1 VTVLSPSDFF
11 YDRGWDFAGDLLG
24 MVSDWFGNMIDQF
37 GAFGAFGL
45 LFVEEAGVPI
55 MLPGDVMVMYAGYQ
69 VSLEALEYWQALVCC
84 VLAVT
89 AGASILYGISR
100 RFGVTLVARYGRY
113 VHCPPERVESVR
125 PIMTR
130 WGVLAVI
137 FGRHIPGMRIPITVL
152 AGILRFPYPLFVGG
166 VAASTAIWA
175 GFFLA
180 VGIRLGP
187 AVEGLTHPHGLI
199 WLALIVAL
207 LGIGGSVLWWRRRAK
222 HVVINRAAAA

>member
-1 VTVLSPSDFF
+1 VTPLNLSDFF

-37 GAFGAFGL
+37 GVFGAFGL

-69 VSLEALEYWQALVCC
+69 VSLESIEYWQALVCC
-84 VLAVT
+84 VLAVS

-100 RFGVTLVARYGRY
+100 RYGVTIIARYGRY
-113 VHCPPERVESVR
+113 VHCPPERVDSVR
-125 PIMTR
+125 PIMER
-130 WGVLAVI
+130 WGILAVI

-152 AGILRFPYPLFVGG
+152 AGMLRFPYPLFVGG
-166 VAASTAIWA
+166 VAISTAIWA

-199 WLALIVAL
+199 WLVLIVGL
-207 LGIGGSVLWWRRRAK
+207 LGIGLTVLWWRRKTK
-222 HVVINRAAAA
+222 HQVPKQALAA

>member
-1 VTVLSPSDFF
+1 L

-24 MVSDWFGNMIDQF
+24 MVSDWFGNMIDHF
-37 GAFGAFGL
+37 GVFGAFGL
-45 LFVEEAGVPI
+45 LFVEEAGLPI

-69 VSLEALEYWQALVCC
+69 VSLESLEYWQALLGC
-84 VLAVT
+84 VMAVT

-100 RFGVTLVARYGRY
+100 RYGVTLIARYGHF
-113 VHCPPERVESVR
+113 VHCPPERIESVR

-137 FGRHIPGMRIPITVL
+137 FGRHIPGMRVPITVL

-166 VAASTAIWA
+166 VAISTTIWA

-199 WLALIVAL
+199 WLALIAAV
-207 LGIGGSVLWWRRRAK
+207 LGIGLTLLWWRRRARRG
-222 HVVINRAAAA
+222 VIDRAAAA

>member
-1 VTVLSPSDFF
+1 L

-24 MVSDWFGNMIDQF
+24 MVSDWFGNMIDHF
-37 GAFGAFGL
+37 GVFGAFGL
-45 LFVEEAGVPI
+45 LFVEEAGLPI

-69 VSLEALEYWQALVCC
+69 VSLESLEYWQALLGC
-84 VLAVT
+84 VMAVT

-100 RFGVTLVARYGRY
+100 RYGVTLIARYGHF
-113 VHCPPERVESVR
+113 VHCPPERIESVR

-137 FGRHIPGMRIPITVL
+137 FGRHIPGMRVPITVL

-166 VAASTAIWA
+166 VAISTTIWA

-199 WLALIVAL
+199 WLALIAAV
-207 LGIGGSVLWWRRRAK
+207 LGIGLTLLWWRRLARRG
-222 HVVINRAAAA
+222 VIDRAAAA

>member
-1 VTVLSPSDFF
+1 MTFLSVSDFL
-11 YDRGWDFAGDLLG
+11 YERGWDFAGDLLG
-24 MVSDWFGNMIDQF
+24 TVSDWFGAMIDQY
-37 GAFGAFGL
+37 GVFGAFGL

-69 VSLEALEYWQALVCC
+69 VSLETLEYWQALLFC

-100 RFGVTLVARYGRY
+100 RYGVTIIARFGHY
-113 VHCPPERVESVR
+113 VHCPPERIESVR

-166 VAASTAIWA
+166 VAISTAIWA

-199 WLALIVAL
+199 WLAIIVAL
-207 LGIGGSVLWWRRRAK
+207 LGIGFTALWWRRRARR
-222 HVVINRAAAA
+222 VLNNRAAAA